1 MVIEMKQQQFVTE
14 VLAAEKQLYGIAR
27 SMLKREVDCEDAIQ
41 NTLLRAYANL
51 KTLRNE
57 KLFRTWLTRILINE
71 CYRILKKEKHLVPYE
86 ETRDG
91 RTKSLEWGNEYSE
104 VYEALMTLKET
115 YRLAFVLHYI
125 EGYSVKET
133 AQILKISESNAKQ
146 RLLRARRQMQ
156 EILKGETEGD
166 K

>member
-1 MVIEMKQQQFVTE
+1 MKQQQFVTE

-51 KTLRNE
+51 KTLRND
-57 KLFRTWLTRILINE
+57 KFFRTWLTRILINE
-71 CYRILKKEKHLVPYE
+71 CYRILKKERHLVPYE
-86 ETRDG
+86 EAEN
-91 RTKSLEWGNEYSE
+91 KSTEWENEYSE
-104 VYEALMTLKET
+104 VYEALMTLKEP

-133 AQILKISESNAKQ
+133 ARILKISETNAKQ
-146 RLLRARRQMQ
+146 RLLRARSQLK
-156 EILKGETEGD
+156 EILKGEMEGA
-166 K
+166 KYLR

>member
-1 MVIEMKQQQFVTE
+1 MKQQQFVTE

-51 KTLRNE
+51 KTLRND
-57 KLFRTWLTRILINE
+57 KFFRTWLTRILINE
-71 CYRILKKEKHLVPYE
+71 CYRILKKERHLVPYE
-86 ETRDG
+86 EAEN
-91 RTKSLEWGNEYSE
+91 KSTEWENEYSE
-104 VYEALMTLKET
+104 VYEALMTLKEP

-133 AQILKISESNAKQ
+133 ARILKISETNAKQ
-146 RLLRARRQMQ
+146 RLLWARSQLK
-156 EILKGETEGD
+156 EILKGEMEGA
-166 K
+166 KYLR

>member
-1 MVIEMKQQQFVTE
+1 MKQQQFVTE

-51 KTLRNE
+51 KTLRND
-57 KLFRTWLTRILINE
+57 KFFRTWLTRILINE
-71 CYRILKKEKHLVPYE
+71 CYRILKKERNLVPYE
-86 ETRDG
+86 EAEN
-91 RTKSLEWGNEYSE
+91 KSTEWENEYSE
-104 VYEALMTLKET
+104 VYEALMTLKEP

-133 AQILKISESNAKQ
+133 ARILKISETNAKQ
-146 RLLRARRQMQ
+146 RLLRARSQLK
-156 EILKGETEGD
+156 EILKGEMEGA
-166 K
+166 KYLR

>member
-1 MVIEMKQQQFVTE
+1 MKQQQFVTE

-51 KTLRNE
+51 KTLRND
-57 KLFRTWLTRILINE
+57 KFFRTWLTRILINE
-71 CYRILKKEKHLVPYE
+71 CYRILKKERHLVPYE
-86 ETRDG
+86 EAEN
-91 RTKSLEWGNEYSE
+91 KSTEWENEYSE
-104 VYEALMTLKET
+104 VYEALMTLKEP

-133 AQILKISESNAKQ
+133 ARILKISETNAKQ
-146 RLLRARRQMQ
+146 RPLRARSQLK
-156 EILKGETEGD
+156 EILKGEMEGA
-166 K
+166 KYLR